1 MADFAKKEEAL
12 KERLGGI
19 KTSQYQKIAEEV
31 KNDILLSDHKSL
43 EKTRKKLTE
52 NRKKLTQK
60 NTPANHRKAS
70 NIDIILSVIDNK
82 NVNTKANSINTT
94 ASKSKS
100 SKDKRPVSA
109 SANGNTKKAK
119 KGPKAKPSPKVKE
132 QSKAKKEKSKEQV
145 KLTDV
150 AGDGNCFYRAL
161 WGAAHNHTEGDLT
174 QTVYELFTGVK
185 ADTPVHEEPFIAAI
199 RSATATKIKNG
210 VYDEINEAAKADIR
224 ANTSFVT
231 EAGREHALKTQL
243 SFFEDM
249 RQSAFSKPDER
260 ILFENWLQESSSEIQ
275 DEFTLRKF
283 KGRYKKPANAGKFY
297 TDLAKIV
304 GTNKVYASVSD
315 VDVVKFILKQS
326 HIVIHPDTEKPK
338 EFYPS
343 KDGNKHLWLKKRGDH
358 YMFWHLL

>member
-1 MADFAKKEEAL
+1 MSDFAKKETDL

-19 KTSQYQKIAEEV
+19 KTTQYQKIAEEV

-70 NIDIILSVIDNK
+70 NIDIILSVMDNTNAK
-82 NVNTKANSINTT
+82 AKASPSSVNTTGSKR
-94 ASKSKS
+94 SKSKS
-100 SKDKRPVSA
+100 RSRRPVSA
-109 SANGNTKKAK
+109 TKKAK
-119 KGPKAKPSPKVKE
+119 KAVQSPKAKKP
-132 QSKAKKEKSKEQV
+132 KSKDQV

-161 WGAAHNHTEGDLT
+161 WGSAHNHPEGDLT
-174 QTVYELFTGVK
+174 QTIYKLFTG
-185 ADTPVHEEPFIAAI
+185 ADANAPVNEEPFIAAI
-199 RSATATKIKNG
+199 RSATATKIKDG
-210 VYDEINEAAKADIR
+210 IYDTINDAAKAYIR
-224 ANTSFVT
+224 ANASFVT
-231 EAGREHALKTQL
+231 EVGRQRALNTQL
-243 SFFEDM
+243 TFFEDM
-249 RQSAFSKPDER
+249 RQSAFAKPDER
-260 ILFENWLQESSSEIQ
+260 FLFENWLQESSREIQ
-275 DEFTLRKF
+275 QEFTLRKF
-283 KGRYKKPANAGKFY
+283 KNKYKNPADAAKFY
-297 TDLAKIV
+297 QDLAKVV

-315 VDVVKFILKQS
+315 VDVVKFILKQN

-358 YMFWHLL
+358 YMFWKI